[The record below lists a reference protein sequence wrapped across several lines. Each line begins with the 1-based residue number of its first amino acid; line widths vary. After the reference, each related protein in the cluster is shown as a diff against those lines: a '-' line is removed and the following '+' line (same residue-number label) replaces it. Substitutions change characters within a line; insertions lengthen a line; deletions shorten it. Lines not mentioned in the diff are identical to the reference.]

1 MAFRFRFQQLL
12 NIAVHDEDAVKT
24 RLAIKDGQ
32 IAETEAQITKYIH
45 EYNEALE
52 AKAVDLLAGRMD
64 QVRMYPMFL
73 SRLMN
78 ARSFYEEERDRL
90 REQRAKILLEL
101 NEKRRVRKT
110 YERILERDRKR
121 YVTREQKQEQKRLD
135 DFATRIG
142 RPVPGEAED
151 AGNAGDPG
159 DIGDGREKT
168 DA

>member
-12 NIAVHDEDAVKT
+12 NIAIHDEDAVKA

-32 IAETEAQITKYIH
+32 IAEAEAQVTKYIC

-52 AKAVDLLAGRMD
+52 AKAIDLLAGRMD
-64 QVRMYPMFL
+64 QVRMYPLFL
-73 SRLMN
+73 ARLMN

-90 REQRAKILLEL
+90 RDQRAKILIEL

-121 YVTREQKQEQKRLD
+121 YVTHEQKQDQKRLD
-135 DFATRIG
+135 DFATRLG
-142 RPVPGEAED
+142 RPRPGEAGD
-151 AGNAGDPG
+151 AGEAG
-159 DIGDGREKT
+159 DIGDGREKS